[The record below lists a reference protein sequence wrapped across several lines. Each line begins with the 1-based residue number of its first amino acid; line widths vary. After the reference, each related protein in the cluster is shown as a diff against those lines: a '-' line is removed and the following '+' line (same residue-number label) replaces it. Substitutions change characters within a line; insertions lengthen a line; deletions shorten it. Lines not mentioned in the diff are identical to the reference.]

1 MTAKMKAVISG
12 IIVISLVLS
21 GCWDRREPD
30 LLGIAM
36 GMGIDVDE
44 ETGMFRVIAQIANPL
59 GLSQGNGGNGSGG
72 GDGTPPAIL
81 LSARGLTLFEA
92 SRNLEVHSTRELT
105 FSHVEIL
112 LLSESA
118 ARQGMGPIMD
128 FVERKREVRLQIR
141 PIVVEGDLEELMSSQ
156 FPMEEIPAI
165 GISRQLLSVKS
176 KRAVVPRVDFRQ
188 FVIATTSP
196 GMDPIVPRIAVGNV
210 DQETEEDSEAGP
222 DGDSPA
228 ELQGAAV
235 FQRDRMVGWLTGRE
249 VRGFNWKMGNLE
261 RATLVIPLSEGE
273 APFSVEIIGASCGIE
288 PILEGDDIR
297 FAVDIRLEAV
307 IMDQVFHATYEEETE
322 FTRLMNREV
331 ARMAQDDIEAVF
343 SKSQELEADVLGL
356 GNLIYRRHPERWR
369 ELEDNWRQTLS
380 EVTLDL
386 EVSATI
392 RRTGH
397 ILTPS
402 RPR

>member
-1 MTAKMKAVISG
+1 MTAKMTAVITG
-12 IIVISLVLS
+12 IIMISLALS

-59 GLSQGNGGNGSGG
+59 GLSQGNGGNGPGG

-92 SRNLEVHSTRELT
+92 SRNLEIHSTRELT
-105 FSHVEIL
+105 LSHMEIL

-118 ARQGMGPIMD
+118 ARQGMGPIID

-141 PIVVEGDLEELMSSQ
+141 PVVVEGGLEELMSSQ

-165 GISRQLLSVKS
+165 GISRQLLSVKAKS
-176 KRAVVPRVDFRQ
+176 ALVPRVDFRQ

-196 GMDPIVPRIAVGNV
+196 GLDPIVPRIAVGNV
-210 DQETEEDSEAGP
+210 DQETEEDSGAGP
-222 DGDSPA
+222 DVDSPA

-249 VRGFNWKMGNLE
+249 VRGFNWLRGELD
-261 RATLVIPLSEGE
+261 RATLVIPLAEGE
-273 APFSVEIIGASCGIE
+273 APFSVEVISASCGIE
-288 PILEGDDIR
+288 PILEGENIR

-307 IMDQVFHATYEEETE
+307 IMDQVFHATYEEETA

-343 SKSQELEADVLGL
+343 SKSQELESDFLGL

-369 ELEDNWRQTLS
+369 ELEDDWRQTLS

-386 EVSATI
+386 EVSAAI

-397 ILTPS
+397 ILIPS